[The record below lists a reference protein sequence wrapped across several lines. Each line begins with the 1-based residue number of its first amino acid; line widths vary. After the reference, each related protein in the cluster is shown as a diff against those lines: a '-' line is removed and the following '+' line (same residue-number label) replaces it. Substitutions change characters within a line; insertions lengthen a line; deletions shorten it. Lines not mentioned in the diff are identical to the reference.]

1 MKMFDSASNTEV
13 LTMAGTV
20 FSSGI
25 GFDVSDRVHLQQD
38 CLASYDRSSY
48 WPAFHRSY
56 TCLHRDGLGPC
67 LSWEFEPAGLMEPPK
82 TRSTASRRCVVLKGF
97 DKSGTSMRL
106 ASLSRVGSAKPETK
120 MIFAWGWSFF
130 RASASSVP
138 NINGMRTS
146 TMKTS

>member
-1 MKMFDSASNTEV
+1 MKMFDSASNAEV

-38 CLASYDRSSY
+38 CLASYDHSSYWHSLRDAFRSSY
-48 WPAFHRSY
+48 DSCFPPLLYY
-56 TCLHRDGLGPC
+56 TCLHRDGLELC

-97 DKSGTSMRL
+97 DKSGT
-106 ASLSRVGSAKPETK
+106 
-120 MIFAWGWSFF
+120 
-130 RASASSVP
+130 
-138 NINGMRTS
+138 
-146 TMKTS
+146 